1 VTDVAVSSVVAP
13 AAVTQG
19 STAAVAVTVQNVG
32 GLNVSGNFDVVLTD
46 STAGVTLGTQT
57 VAGLGVGATATRTSI
72 GTRRAP
78 RWAVT
83 TRRNPQPERRER
95 GQQPERS
102 DDHRNAPVIDVAVTD
117 VSARPR

>member
-32 GLNVSGNFDVVLTD
+32 GLNVSGNFVWSDGLDAALPWNTK
-46 STAGVTLGTQT
+46 T
-57 VAGLGVGATATRTSI
+57 VAGLGVGATATRTFNWNTTGAAGGRS
-72 GTRRAP
+72 P
-78 RWAVT
+78 

-102 DDHRNAPVIDVAVTD
+102 DIP
-117 VSARPR
+117 